1 MRSIDRFDTAQKWS
15 RDQIE
20 WFLTAPSDQ
29 KFGRWTGLI
38 ERERLIVASNGP
50 KVGSVRGIRENPG
63 KVSVRRNFLEYV
75 KKVQKLQVRP
85 LFCSFSVLF
94 RMRKKQLQENTI
106 LQPLTKYV
114 ELQGNTLLAVSTLVG
129 S

>member
-1 MRSIDRFDTAQKWS
+1 MRSIDGFDTAQKWS

-38 ERERLIVASNGP
+38 ERLIVASNGP
-50 KVGSVRGIRENPG
+50 KVGSVRGIREKPG

-75 KKVQKLQVRP
+75 KKVQKIT
-85 LFCSFSVLF
+85 SSSS
-94 RMRKKQLQENTI
+94 
-106 LQPLTKYV
+106 
-114 ELQGNTLLAVSTLVG
+114 LL
-129 S
+129 